1 MRIDV
6 EIGDSDAAL
15 ALHVLVAGVPGP
27 VAELDVADLGQV
39 NAFPLA
45 AGRQR
50 FAVLA
55 CELVSQCED
64 WAGEMLGPEIASG
77 GGSMPDR
84 LPVPGK
90 EFVEPGGGLA
100 GDAGEHVGEPGLRI
114 DVVELDGGDQGA
126 DYRSALAAAVGTGE
140 QL

>member
-1 MRIDV
+1 VRIDV

-50 FAVLA
+50 L
-55 CELVSQCED
+55 LS
-64 WAGEMLGPEIASG
+64 
-77 GGSMPDR
+77 
-84 LPVPGK
+84 LP
-90 EFVEPGGGLA
+90 A
-100 GDAGEHVGEPGLRI
+100 NW
-114 DVVELDGGDQGA
+114 
-126 DYRSALAAAVGTGE
+126 
-140 QL
+140 